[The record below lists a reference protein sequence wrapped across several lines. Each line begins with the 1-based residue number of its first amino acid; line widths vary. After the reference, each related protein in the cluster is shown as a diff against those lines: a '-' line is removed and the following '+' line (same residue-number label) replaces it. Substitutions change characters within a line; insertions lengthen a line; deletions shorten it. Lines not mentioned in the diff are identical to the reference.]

1 MIRET
6 REVLAAMAAVNRK
19 VPEVALG
26 FMDDSISPVQES
38 EFGDLLIELGELL
51 HAHAHDRACQ
61 VIEWGDEEG
70 NR

>member
-6 REVLAAMAAVNRK
+6 RAVLAALAAVNRK

-26 FMDDSISPVQES
+26 FMDDSISPAQES

-51 HAHAHDRACQ
+51 HSHAHDRTFLL
-61 VIEWGDEEG
+61 VDLIEEEG
-70 NR
+70 R